1 MPNSADLY
9 GSPHGIKVAM
19 FAVDAAMMLGIQATN
34 CIAISVKFDNV
45 AVVQCWQ
52 RNQPQSVLN
61 IKSFCFVWQNLSLQ
75 VPINYAQGISRSPVE
90 LGPVQTPIFSWAEPN
105 TLN

>member
-1 MPNSADLY
+1 MIDCISFRLQHFLVGCLITKHYNLHYYVPNSADLY

-45 AVVQCWQ
+45 AVVQC
-52 RNQPQSVLN
+52 
-61 IKSFCFVWQNLSLQ
+61 
-75 VPINYAQGISRSPVE
+75 
-90 LGPVQTPIFSWAEPN
+90 
-105 TLN
+105 